1 MDLTS
6 IDKLMIVAHPDDES
20 LFGGGALLKEKGWLV
35 ICVTNGDNEMRRKEF
50 ESVMEYVG
58 AEYEI
63 WDYEDKWNGDFDRP
77 ELVKDL
83 QRVIGLKQWKKIVT
97 HNLDGEYGH
106 TQHKALSEIVHNL
119 VKTDLYVFGKPE
131 QRGELLPFA
140 IARKKYHMLGFYA
153 SQEFVMEEFREAI
166 PYERIKR
173 VK

>member
-1 MDLTS
+1 MDLTV

-20 LFGGGALLKEKGWLV
+20 LWG
-35 ICVTNGDNEMRRKEF
+35 RRVAQGKRLARYLCYKWRQRNAKKEF
-50 ESVMEYVG
+50 QSVMEYVE

-83 QRVIGLKQWKKIVT
+83 QRVIGLRQWKKIVT

-119 VKTDLYVFGKPE
+119 VKTDLYVFGNPE
-131 QRGELLPFA
+131 KRGELLPFA

-153 SQEFVMEEFREAI
+153 SQEFVIEEFREAI